1 MYFRKSFFQF
11 LSIFVLLVFA
21 WLFLFFNQA
30 ILAEKSNNNTLHV
43 PDNANYAIRIDGREL
58 AEKTLFSIFLES
70 KDEVVIS
77 LLQSSISKNMNTEGQ
92 FKNYGID
99 YLSDIVI
106 FEIPYKRSTI
116 QGILVN
122 VNNKQLFNKNL
133 NGSKSVFACH
143 DDVGVIFNYSN
154 FKDQVPSSEL
164 KKIAVNIVK
173 TTSKNTPEKFIAHH
187 GPGKFVETY
196 SKSSNF
202 GESTYFGKSTVLFE
216 LQEKSLLLSGKL
228 DLNSKNTTAINPLTK
243 IIEPKGIHFSSTIIP
258 TVLVDSLNGWLK
270 QFSLTIPSI
279 NTISL
284 NHIETKIINHSS
296 GFFVIPQIELLIQF
310 NKDFSIQE
318 LLSSPELITYLAY
331 SLQKNHIS
339 FQEEKIFFKQI
350 NSKSIYI
357 GITENPT
364 FKTVN
369 SNEVVKIEGNL
380 KALTTIKGGG
390 MMTAFLEMLPIYSK
404 SKNLVKHTESLNL
417 SFVKTNKNNIDL
429 KGELKFTKD
438 HYPMNELIKFLL
450 VGQIFN

>member
-1 MYFRKSFFQF
+1 MYFRKRFFQF

-21 WLFLFFNQA
+21 WLLLFFNQA

-173 TTSKNTPEKFIAHH
+173 TTSKNTPENFIAHH

-284 NHIETKIINHSS
+284 NHIETKIINHSV
-296 GFFVIPQIELLIQF
+296 VIPQIELLIQF

-390 MMTAFLEMLPIYSK
+390 MMTAFLEMLPIYSA

-450 VGQIFN
+450 VSQLLN

>member
-173 TTSKNTPEKFIAHH
+173 TTSKNTPENFIAHH

-196 SKSSNF
+196 SKGSNF

-228 DLNSKNTTAINPLTK
+228 DLNSKNTAAINPLTK

-258 TVLVDSLNGWLK
+258 TLLADSLNGWLK
-270 QFSLTIPSI
+270 QFSLKIPSI
-279 NTISL
+279 KTISL
-284 NHIETKIINHSS
+284 NLNETKIINHSS
-296 GFFVIPQIELLIQF
+296 GFFVIPQIELVIQF

-339 FQEEKIFFKQI
+339 FQEEKLFFKQI
-350 NSKSIYI
+350 NSNSIYI

-364 FKTVN
+364 FKNIN
-369 SNEVVKIEGNL
+369 SNEILKIQGDL
-380 KALTTIKGGG
+380 KSLLTIKGGG
-390 MMTAFLEMLPIYSK
+390 MMTAFLEMLPIYSA

>member
-1 MYFRKSFFQF
+1 MYFRKRFFQF

-21 WLFLFFNQA
+21 WLLLFFNQA

-43 PDNANYAIRIDGREL
+43 PDNASFAIRIDGREL

-173 TTSKNTPEKFIAHH
+173 TTSKNTPENFIAHH

-196 SKSSNF
+196 SKGSNF

-390 MMTAFLEMLPIYSK
+390 MMTAFLEMLPIYSA

>member
-1 MYFRKSFFQF
+1 MYFRKRFFQF

-21 WLFLFFNQA
+21 WLLLFFNQA

-173 TTSKNTPEKFIAHH
+173 TTSKNTPENFIAHH

-390 MMTAFLEMLPIYSK
+390 MMTAFLEMLPIYSA

>member
-1 MYFRKSFFQF
+1 MYFRKRFFQF
-11 LSIFVLLVFA
+11 LSIFALLVFA
-21 WLFLFFNQA
+21 WLFLFFNQT
-30 ILAEKSNNNTLHV
+30 ILANNANNNTLHV
-43 PDNANYAIRIDGREL
+43 PDNASFAIRIDGREL

-173 TTSKNTPEKFIAHH
+173 TTSKNTPENFIAHH

-296 GFFVIPQIELLIQF
+296 GFVVIPQIELLIQF

-390 MMTAFLEMLPIYSK
+390 MMTAFLEMLPIYSA
-404 SKNLVKHTESLNL
+404 SKNLVKHTESFNL

>member
-21 WLFLFFNQA
+21 WLFLFFNQT
-30 ILAEKSNNNTLHV
+30 ILAKNANNNTLHV

-164 KKIAVNIVK
+164 KKIAVNMVK
-173 TTSKNTPEKFIAHH
+173 TTSKNTPENFIAHH

-390 MMTAFLEMLPIYSK
+390 MMTAFLEMLPIYSA

>member
-1 MYFRKSFFQF
+1 MYFRKRFFQF

-21 WLFLFFNQA
+21 WLLLFFNQA

-390 MMTAFLEMLPIYSK
+390 MMTAFLEMLPIYSA